1 MTKAEA
7 KRIGNESVPKI
18 IINDTIKFL
27 SETATSILVISN
39 YNIFLVLFDKIA
51 SVYFFKIY
59 FSIENGQPSEPALC
73 QLYRRTFVPYMS
85 AVTAY
90 VAILWI

>member
-51 SVYFFKIY
+51 SVYFI
-59 FSIENGQPSEPALC
+59 
-73 QLYRRTFVPYMS
+73 
-85 AVTAY
+85 
-90 VAILWI
+90 